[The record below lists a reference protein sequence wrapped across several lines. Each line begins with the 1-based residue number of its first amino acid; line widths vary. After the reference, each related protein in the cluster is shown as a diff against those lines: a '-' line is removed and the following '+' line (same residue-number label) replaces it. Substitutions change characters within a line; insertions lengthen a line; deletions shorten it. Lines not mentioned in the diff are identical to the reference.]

1 MRVART
7 ASRFAATAA
16 AALLL
21 ITAQP
26 ALTTAERA
34 PTNAVPPPVDR
45 SLLPADAAP
54 EADLTYT
61 RTTKPCKA
69 STTEDRK
76 LTAKPHAQLVLR
88 LDEAHRFATGKGVKI
103 AIIDTGVHPHQRLED
118 RVQAGGDYV
127 VTADQGLVD
136 CDGHGTEVAGVA
148 AASRDEE
155 TGFVGAAPDA
165 TILSIRQTS
174 AFYAAKTPG
183 PDGRTVPG
191 AVATLA
197 QSIVH
202 AVELGAD
209 VINVSLT
216 ACGPPKS
223 PGRGERS
230 VQAAI
235 DWAVNTKDV
244 VVVAAAGNIAP
255 DGTGCVAQNDN
266 LDDEDVKV
274 VASPPWYRDDV
285 LSVASVD
292 REGRPSKFSV
302 WGPWVSIAAPG
313 EEITTVDPRSEG
325 LTDVSIADD
334 GKEGAIQ
341 GTSFAAP
348 YVAGIAALVRERHPE
363 LTAREVVQRLTST
376 AQHPGNQDG
385 RDRKVGAGVIDP
397 VAALTSDL
405 PRERSAGPVPEL
417 PPLVTDLGTPTHPDR
432 TPLTVALA
440 GSGVAAALLLLT
452 LFLVHT
458 TRKVR
463 ARRG

>member
-1 MRVART
+1 MPVART
-7 ASRFAATAA
+7 AHRVAATAA

-21 ITAQP
+21 ITAPP
-26 ALTTAERA
+26 ALTTAVSA
-34 PTNAVPPPVDR
+34 PTNAVPPPLDR
-45 SLLPADAAP
+45 SLLPADATPA
-54 EADLTYT
+54 ADLTYA

-69 STTEDRK
+69 SAAEDRK

-88 LDEAHRFATGKGVKI
+88 LDEAHRFATGKGVQI
-103 AIIDTGVHPHQRLED
+103 AIIDTGVQPHQRLEG
-118 RVQAGGDYV
+118 RVEAGGDYV
-127 VTADQGLVD
+127 VTADRGLVD

-148 AASRDEE
+148 AASRDQE

-174 AFYAAKTPG
+174 AFYEATTPA

-191 AVATLA
+191 AVTTLA

-216 ACGPPKS
+216 SCGPPRT

-244 VVVAAAGNIAP
+244 VVVAAAGNIGP
-255 DGTGCVAQNDN
+255 DCTTQNDN

-292 REGRPSKFSV
+292 RQGRPSKFTV

-313 EEITTVDPRSEG
+313 EEITTVDARGEG
-325 LTDVSIADD
+325 LTDKSIADD

-348 YVAGIAALVRERHPE
+348 YVAGIAALVREQHPE
-363 LTAREVVQRLTST
+363 LTARQVVQRLTST

-385 RDRKVGAGVIDP
+385 RDRKVGAGVVDP

-405 PRERSAGPVPEL
+405 PRERSEAPPTEL
-417 PPLVTDLGTPTHPDR
+417 PPLATDLDAPARPDR
-432 TPLTVALA
+432 TGLAVALA
-440 GSGVAAALLLLT
+440 GSGVAAGLLLLV

-458 TRKVR
+458 TRRVR

>member
-7 ASRFAATAA
+7 TSRVAATAA

-21 ITAQP
+21 VAAPP
-26 ALTTAERA
+26 ALTVAESA

-45 SLLPADAAP
+45 DLLPVSVTP
-54 EADLTYT
+54 RADLTYAQS
-61 RTTKPCKA
+61 KPCKA
-69 STTEDRK
+69 SAAEDQT

-88 LDEAHRFATGKGVKI
+88 LDDAHRFATGKGVKI
-103 AIIDTGVHPHQRLED
+103 AIIDTGVRPHARLGD
-118 RVQAGGDYV
+118 RVEAGGDFV
-127 VTADQGLVD
+127 VTSDRGLVD

-148 AASRDEE
+148 AASRDPR

-174 AFYAAKTPG
+174 GFYEAENPG
-183 PDGRTVPG
+183 PDGRTTPG
-191 AVATLA
+191 GVLTLA

-202 AVELGAD
+202 AVDRGAD
-209 VINVSLT
+209 VINISLT
-216 ACGPPKS
+216 SCTRPKS
-223 PGRGERS
+223 PGPGERA

-244 VVVAAAGNIAP
+244 VVVAAAGNLGP
-255 DGTGCVAQNDN
+255 EGKGCAAQNDN
-266 LDDEDVKV
+266 PDAEDVQV

-292 REGRPSKFSV
+292 RQGRPSTFSV

-313 EEITTVDPRSEG
+313 EEITTVDAQGEG
-325 LTDVSIADD
+325 LTDVSIAED

-348 YVAGIAALVRERHPE
+348 YVAGVAALVRERHPE
-363 LTAREVVQRLTST
+363 LTARQVVRRLTST

-385 RDRKVGAGVIDP
+385 RDRKVGAGVVDP
-397 VAALTSDL
+397 IAALTAEL
-405 PRERSAGPVPEL
+405 PLERPGAQLPEL
-417 PPLVTDLGTPTHPDR
+417 PPLVTDLGSREAPDR
-432 TPLTVALA
+432 TPLVVALA
-440 GSGVAAALLLLT
+440 GSGTAAGLLLLA
-452 LFLVHT
+452 LFVVRT
-458 TRKVR
+458 TRR
-463 ARRG
+463 PRSPRG